1 MIIKAIQ
8 IEVSCVA
15 QSTEQFFSLEIL
27 HRRSKTFCEFSAS
40 RLPVGSSAIKSS
52 GLQITALAI
61 AKELAKAGYDIAI
74 HKKLAKLVSN
84 LVTSESKKE
93 SIDVNAKNKDG
104 WTPLHLAAT
113 KGRIEIVEYLV
124 EKGAED
130 VNAKNEYGQTP
141 LHIAI
146 LLIC

>member
-1 MIIKAIQ
+1 MLDISD
-8 IEVSCVA
+8 ES
-15 QSTEQFFSLEIL
+15 
-27 HRRSKTFCEFSAS
+27 FCATS
-40 RLPVGSSAIKSS
+40 
-52 GLQITALAI
+52 
-61 AKELAKAGYDIAI
+61 